1 MNAKINLIDQNFTI
15 KFEAKISNLIKFTL
29 KHYGFE
35 EIDNKKNSV
44 LIGNIYKVKFIET
57 LNFLKK
63 NNYSL
68 SFCSIT
74 SEFISN
80 INIEKE
86 NFEKKD

>member
-15 KFEAKISNLIKFTL
+15 KFEAKIPNLIKFTL